1 MNEIKL
7 NEMCARFALH
17 TCATYASLCGL
28 QGRFPLHIYDFEY
41 YCKICVIIELWGF
54 GGKQVK
60 GKWGFALNMHLH
72 EWGFALYFL

>member
-1 MNEIKL
+1 MW
-7 NEMCARFALH
+7 
-17 TCATYASLCGL
+17 
-28 QGRFPLHIYDFEY
+28 
-41 YCKICVIIELWGF
+41 IIELWGF